1 LISLNRYIQS
11 DRFYCSRK
19 PISDPAFQRLIIN
32 TPIRIQGIRSGMKF
46 RQGSVLLSVLAPAD
60 CKYTSRVAN
69 DDSLVLQLE
78 YQRRRILL
86 AGDAELKSEESL
98 VHNNAAAKLDVLK
111 VAHHGS
117 KTSSSEEFLNHF
129 NPKIAV
135 ISVGRHN
142 WFGHPHP
149 KVLSELRRHH
159 ATILRTDLEGTIR
172 IMIDADEIKLDA
184 FSWKNYSD

>member
-1 LISLNRYIQS
+1 
-11 DRFYCSRK
+11 
-19 PISDPAFQRLIIN
+19 LIIN
-32 TPIRIQGIRSGMKF
+32 TPIKIQGIRSGMKF
-46 RQGSVLLSVLAPAD
+46 KQGSVLLTVLAPDD
-60 CKYTSRVAN
+60 CKYTRKVAN

-78 YQRRRILL
+78 YQNRRILL

-98 VHNNAAAKLDVLK
+98 VQRYSAAKVDVLK

-117 KTSSSEEFLNHF
+117 KTSSSKAFLDHF
-129 NPKIAV
+129 NPGMAV

-149 KVLSELRRHH
+149 KVISELRRHH

-172 IMIDADEIKLDA
+172 VIIDDEIKVDT
-184 FSWKNYSD
+184 FSWQHYSD